1 MSKKLTVGKLLGI
14 IFCVL
19 AAAGIIALLCVN
31 AYFSGQMKV
40 IDKYYTSLSRNDF
53 EEFKT
58 CLGEEMR
65 EIIDEEVFFVE
76 RSGLYVNLYGYK
88 DANEMVVHSLLLSL
102 QDDEDVPVEKDIH
115 TEVKFVSREKF
126 YDCYKVYFDLTIYN
140 DEEQKEFDSYNM
152 PLKREGGKWVIG
164 L

>member
-14 IFCVL
+14 IFCIL
-19 AAAGIIALLCVN
+19 AAAGAVVLLWAN
-31 AYFSGQMKV
+31 AYFGGQMKL
-40 IDKYYTSLSRNDF
+40 IDKYYTALARNDF
-53 EEFKT
+53 EGFKT

-65 EIIDEEVFFVE
+65 EIIDEEMFFVE
-76 RSGLYVNLYGYK
+76 RNGLYVNLYGYK

-126 YDCYKVYFDLTIYN
+126 YDEYIVYFDLTVYN
-140 DEEQKEFDSYNM
+140 DEEHKETQSSL
-152 PLKREGGKWVIG
+152 PLIRNGGKWVIG
-164 L
+164 